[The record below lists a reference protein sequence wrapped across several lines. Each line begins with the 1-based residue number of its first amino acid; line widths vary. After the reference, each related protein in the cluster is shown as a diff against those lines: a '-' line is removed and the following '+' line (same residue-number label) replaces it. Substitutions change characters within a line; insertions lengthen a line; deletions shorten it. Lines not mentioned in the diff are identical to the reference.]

1 MSLFSIFAF
10 FSQFGQVSLRAFVG
24 SHSLARFRYPA
35 LALVGPCLPVG
46 FALASRWLRVGFA
59 LASRSP
65 VKFFNAGFQCKSIM
79 TFYAEFVLI

>member
-35 LALVGPCLPVG
+35 LALVGPCLPVR
-46 FALASRWLRVGFA
+46 FALASRWLRVRPLSFSM
-59 LASRSP
+59 LAFSANP
-65 VKFFNAGFQCKSIM
+65 
-79 TFYAEFVLI
+79 L